1 MKAGYFLLVKSTAGP
16 GAPAPSVANFEA
28 EVNNAA
34 GRTGAV
40 VNNVWVAQGSYDFIV
55 QVEIDT
61 DKAPALGN
69 QGGPAVTPQHAALA
83 LVAALAQNAAV
94 STETV
99 PVLPASDGTLQAF
112 VGHSC
117 T

>member
-1 MKAGYFLLVKSTAGP
+1 MKADYFLLVKSTAGP

-40 VNNVWVAQGSYDFIV
+40 VKNVWVAQGPYDFIV
-55 QVEIDT
+55 QVEIDSAN
-61 DKAPALGN
+61 APALGN
-69 QGGPAVTPQHAALA
+69 HGGPSVTPQHAAVA

-94 STETV
+94 TTETV
-99 PVLPASDGTLQAF
+99 PVLPASDSTLQAF

>member
-1 MKAGYFLLVKSTAGP
+1 MKADYFLLVKSTAGA
-16 GAPAPSVANFEA
+16 GDRAGSITNFEA
-28 EVNNAA
+28 AVNNAA

-40 VNNVWVAQGSYDFIV
+40 VTNVWIAQGPYDFIV

-61 DKAPALGN
+61 ANAPALDVPKGSE
-69 QGGPAVTPQHAALA
+69 VTPQHAAIA
-83 LVAALAQNAAV
+83 LVTALAHNAAV
-94 STETV
+94 TTETV
-99 PVLPASDGTLQAF
+99 PVLPASDSTLQAF

>member
-1 MKAGYFLLVKSTAGP
+1 VKADYFLLVKSTAGP
-16 GAPAPSVANFEA
+16 GGQAPSVANFEA

-40 VNNVWVAQGSYDFIV
+40 VNNVWVAQGPYDFIV

-61 DKAPALGN
+61 DNAPALGN
-69 QGGPAVTPQHAALA
+69 HGGPPVTPQHAALA

-94 STETV
+94 TTETV
-99 PVLPASDGTLQAF
+99 PVLPASDTTLKAF